1 MVDLVI
7 VAGLARQEWPEL
19 AQRLVRTICPEC
31 RQEYDPD
38 PADVPGD
45 FTTDPG
51 TTLYDSRRR
60 YAARVRVDGTLV
72 SESLRGSIHKVGAE
86 LQVRIAVKRLDE
98 GLLLSRVGLAPVA
111 PENVAGDEFEIEA
124 RQQLDDAAAIKVLS
138 TLVKQRREAAE
149 AYRTTR
155 PELADK
161 EEQELAVLQEFLPA
175 QLSEG
180 ELEELVARAITAS
193 GAGSVR
199 DMGAVMKLVTPQTT
213 GRADGRL
220 VSEIVRK
227 QLAR

>member
-1 MVDLVI
+1 MSIQD
-7 VAGLARQEWPEL
+7 
-19 AQRLVRTICPEC
+19 RLSE
-31 RQEYDPD
+31 EMK
-38 PADVPGD
+38 AAMK
-45 FTTDPG
+45 
-51 TTLYDSRRR
+51 SR
-60 YAARVRVDGTLV
+60 D
-72 SESLRGSIHKVGAE
+72 SLRLGTIRMARTALKNA
-86 LQVRIAVKRLDE
+86 
-98 GLLLSRVGLAPVA
+98 
-111 PENVAGDEFEIEA
+111 EIEA
-124 RQQLDDAAAIKVLS
+124 RRQLDDTATIKVLS